1 MDVVVR
7 KWLEM
12 SRAELDDIFRA
23 VPAGT
28 PPQGEMEGTVII
40 TGTRFSYLLAV
51 LVRALVWQGKV
62 FDMSAPPY
70 NGVLVNKITPF
81 SAFLVAAK
89 VYRGDSWLDGK
100 EAIIIDYSKTSFIAS
115 KIRDEIREVEPGLFL
130 GKVWCG
136 GTRVFDFALARP
148 GREGAVR

>member
-1 MDVVVR
+1 MDVVVG

-23 VPAGT
+23 APAGT
-28 PPQGEMEGTVII
+28 PPQGEMEGTAII

-62 FDMSAPPY
+62 FNMAAPPHK
-70 NGVLVNKITPF
+70 GVLVNKITPF
-81 SAFLVAAK
+81 SVPLVAAE

-130 GKVWCG
+130 GKVWWG
-136 GTRVFDFALARP
+136 GTRLLDFALARP
-148 GREGAVR
+148 RRERPVR

>member
-7 KWLEM
+7 SWLEM

-23 VPAGT
+23 APTGT

-40 TGTRFSYLLAV
+40 TGTRLSHFLAI
-51 LVRALVWQGKV
+51 LVRTLVWQGKV
-62 FDMSAPPY
+62 FDMSAQPH

-81 SAFLVAAK
+81 SALLVAAK

-130 GKVWCG
+130 GKVWYG

-148 GREGAVR
+148 GRERTVR

>member
-1 MDVVVR
+1 MDAVVR

-12 SRAELDDIFRA
+12 PRTELDHIFRA
-23 VPAGT
+23 APAGT

-40 TGTRFSYLLAV
+40 GGTGFSYLLAV

-62 FDMSAPPY
+62 FDMAAPPHK
-70 NGVLVNKITPF
+70 GVLVNKITPF
-81 SAFLVAAK
+81 NISLVAAE
-89 VYRGDSWLDGK
+89 VYRGDSWLDGR

-136 GTRVFDFALARP
+136 HTRLFDFALARP
-148 GREGAVR
+148 GRERPMQ